1 MLVELQ
7 AYNSPPLWFSA
18 VTLHI
23 YVQNSQHSPEGNAT
37 SDFFQEAM
45 QTSNLEENIGK
56 IKHCLPLLTVLM
68 QVKKEFVENMP
79 KEDNLLRLQIQTALP
94 AILGTGDV
102 LSGVCVFP
110 SSTDIKSGY
119 WQVKMELEVR
129 EMAAFICC
137 LGPLQFKVIYQE
149 SSKHPAKGRLSGE
162 WSCCALETRSW
173 LSTC

>member
-1 MLVELQ
+1 MSETVNTAPKATKHLIF
-7 AYNSPPLWFSA
+7 SPKA
-18 VTLHI
+18 K
-23 YVQNSQHSPEGNAT
+23 
-37 SDFFQEAM
+37 

-56 IKHCLPLLTVLM
+56 IKHCLSLLTVLM
-68 QVKKEFVENMP
+68 QVKKKFVENMSTQ
-79 KEDNLLRLQIQTALP
+79 DNLLRLQIQTALP
-94 AILGTGDV
+94 AILGTGDI

-110 SSTDIKSGY
+110 SSADIKSGY

-149 SSKHPAKGRLSGE
+149 SSKHPAKGRLGGE
-162 WSCCALETRSW
+162 RSCSALETRSW